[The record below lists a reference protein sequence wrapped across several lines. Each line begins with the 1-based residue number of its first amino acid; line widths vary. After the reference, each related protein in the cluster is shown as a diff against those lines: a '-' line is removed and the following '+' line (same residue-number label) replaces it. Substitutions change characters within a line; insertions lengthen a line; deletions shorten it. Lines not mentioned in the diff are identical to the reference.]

1 MMTELEQLKEQLMSG
16 VSIEPR
22 YLDLNL
28 GRCTIRVLSNSLIL
42 LTRLEQYFSHIV
54 ITEHAEQCDIHVI
67 AIEKEEQD
75 PAMMFTDW
83 HREPGKTGRK
93 DSICDIN
100 GGRVIR
106 KVRTGMLFLQS
117 EKYRLAVG
125 PCIQNDNQIINFINN
140 QYMTWLQQRDFLNC
154 HAAALVKDGQAYAVA
169 GFSGGGKST
178 LMLQMLENEATH
190 FLSND
195 RLFIT
200 SQKESQTAPYEV
212 PNEQQV
218 IAAGVA
224 KMPRINPGTIIHNPR
239 LENMIPLVERAQYLS
254 LPAQELWDLEQKY
267 DVDIDALYG
276 HNRIKSEA
284 PLRSFLVLNWQRD
297 SQQALGLKKIKLRE
311 RPDLLLAIMKSAG
324 PFFQQN
330 NGKFSTDSYGF
341 DQEAYLDVLEHI
353 EIFEATGKVDFKT
366 MATYYLQQQE
376 I

>member
-1 MMTELEQLKEQLMSG
+1 MMTELEQLKEQLMDD
-16 VSIEPR
+16 VALEPR

-28 GRCTIRVLSNSLIL
+28 GRCTIRVLSNSSIL
-42 LTRLEQYFSHIV
+42 LKRLEQYFSHIV
-54 ITEHAEQCDIHVI
+54 ITEQPECAEQRDIQVI
-67 AIEKEEQD
+67 AIEKEQVD
-75 PAMMFTDW
+75 LSLTFTDW

-93 DSICDIN
+93 DSICDIA
-100 GGRVIR
+100 GGRVIK
-106 KVRTGMLFLQS
+106 KVRTGMIFLQS
-117 EKYRLAVG
+117 EDYRLAVG
-125 PCIQNDNQIINFINN
+125 PCVQNDNQIINFINN

-154 HAAALVKDGQAYAVA
+154 HAAALVKNGQAYAVA

-200 SQKESQTAPYEV
+200 SQETPKITLQ
-212 PNEQQV
+212 EQQV

-239 LENMIPLVERAQYLS
+239 LEKMIPLVERAQYLL
-254 LPAQELWDLEQKY
+254 LPPQELWDMEQKY
-267 DVDIDALYG
+267 DVDIDTLYG

-284 PLRSFLVLNWQRD
+284 PLKSFLVLNWQRD
-297 SQQALGLKKIKLRE
+297 SSQALGLKKIKIRE

-330 NGKFSTDSYGF
+330 NGTFSADSYGF
-341 DQEAYLDVLEHI
+341 DQEAYLDVLEHV